1 MIPYEYEERYYTKG
15 EDYAYYQEHPSESIS
30 ILEKAASGPYE
41 ELRGRA
47 HFTLG
52 MIFYEKDPARAER
65 EFESAIKEGDESAY
79 LYAGVLKLKRGSS
92 SGIEDICCMLSPGEF
107 QADKAAEA
115 LYIIRKW
122 LKRNGEGQVLA
133 VLNERLGQLW
143 DNTSPYVRSK
153 GRSTLRKAYMALYDL
168 IPKEDEAVLFPNGKP
183 TGKAGEA
190 ARADLFRYFQKIAY
204 ENGEN
209 FGSGVV
215 ERTIANANL
224 AELDAYVSGLRGE
237 GLDLTDRYT
246 GWEDPEKN
254 KKGFFAKFISTF
266 PTFMILAVVVTVL
279 YTIPSFLFVYISES
293 SYTSFSEIAAYQFGQ
308 SKSVFLV
315 AAGIGLAISILSSF

>member
-15 EDYAYYQEHPSESIS
+15 EDYAYYQEHPQESIS
-30 ILEKAASGPYE
+30 ILEKAASGPYA

-52 MIFYEKDPARAER
+52 LIFYEKDPARAER
-65 EFESAIKEGDESAY
+65 EFESAIKEDDDRAY

-92 SGIEDICCMLSPGEF
+92 SGIDDICRMLSPGEF

-133 VLNERLGQLW
+133 ALNNRLCQLW

-254 KKGFFAKFISTF
+254 KKGFLAKFITIF
-266 PTFMILAVVVTVL
+266 PSAMILAAVITVL
-279 YTIPSFLFVYISES
+279 YTIPSFLFVYVSGISD
-293 SYTSFSEIAAYQFGQ
+293 TSFSELAAYQFGQ

-315 AAGIGLAISILSSF
+315 AAGLGLALSIIGSF